1 MKKLEGGTK
10 VMQTRRPKVTKCL
23 GVRKE
28 RNGYQEK
35 NKWQVDRE
43 RAAMVEKAQNEVLG
57 ATTAGPKSDVTDVM
71 SYKLVLHH
79 TKQGEGK

>member
-1 MKKLEGGTK
+1 
-10 VMQTRRPKVTKCL
+10 
-23 GVRKE
+23 
-28 RNGYQEK
+28 
-35 NKWQVDRE
+35 
-43 RAAMVEKAQNEVLG
+43 MVEKAQNEVLG